1 MESITFKD
9 VLAYYHLY
17 DGYQGYFRKWND
29 VYELIEDFLQGN
41 TSPAEVL
48 SELKDICEEFDDS
61 VMEEQQQAQREF
73 DSDSEYYVEYK

>member
-61 VMEEQQQAQREF
+61 VMEEQREF

>member
-1 MESITFKD
+1 MESITFKY

-61 VMEEQQQAQREF
+61 VMEEQREF
-73 DSDSEYYVEYK
+73 DSDSEYYVEYKQEI

>member
-9 VLAYYHLY
+9 VLAYYYLY
-17 DGYQGYFRKWND
+17 NGYQGYFRKWND

-61 VMEEQQQAQREF
+61 VMEEQREF

>member
-29 VYELIEDFLQGN
+29 GYELIEDFLQGN

-61 VMEEQQQAQREF
+61 VMEEQREF

>member
-1 MESITFKD
+1 MEMESITFKD

-41 TSPAEVL
+41 ISPAEVL
-48 SELKDICEEFDDS
+48 SELKDICEEFDDA
-61 VMEEQQQAQREF
+61 VMEEQREF

>member
-61 VMEEQQQAQREF
+61 VMEEQREF
-73 DSDSEYYVEYK
+73 DSDSEYYVEFK

>member
-61 VMEEQQQAQREF
+61 VMEEQREF
-73 DSDSEYYVEYK
+73 DSDSEYYGEYK

>member
-1 MESITFKD
+1 MERVTFKD

-61 VMEEQQQAQREF
+61 VMEEQREF

>member
-61 VMEEQQQAQREF
+61 VMEEEREHELY
-73 DSDSEYYVEYK
+73 DYYPEYD

>member
-29 VYELIEDFLQGN
+29 VYELIKDFLQGN

-48 SELKDICEEFDDS
+48 SELKDICEEFDNA
-61 VMEEQQQAQREF
+61 VMEEQREF

>member
-61 VMEEQQQAQREF
+61 VMEEQREF
-73 DSDSEYYVEYK
+73 DSDSEYYEEYK

>member
-1 MESITFKD
+1 MSVVTFKD

-61 VMEEQQQAQREF
+61 VMEEQREF

>member
-48 SELKDICEEFDDS
+48 SELKDICEEFDNA
-61 VMEEQQQAQREF
+61 VMEEQREF

>member
-9 VLAYYHLY
+9 VLAYDHLY

-61 VMEEQQQAQREF
+61 VMEEQREF

>member
-61 VMEEQQQAQREF
+61 VMKEQREF
-73 DSDSEYYVEYK
+73 DLDSEYYVEFK